1 MYYKSHFMDVKNKVG
16 SRLKEL
22 RIKKEL
28 SQESLSRASGLD
40 RTYISDVEN
49 GRRNVSIEAI
59 ERLLIGIGVSFNYF
73 FNTKEFK

>member
-1 MYYKSHFMDVKNKVG
+1 MNVKNKVG
-16 SRLKEL
+16 SRIKEL
-22 RIKKEL
+22 RVRNEL
-28 SQESLSRASGLD
+28 SQEALSRVSGLD

-59 ERLLIGIGVSFNYF
+59 EKLLVGIGVSFSYF